1 MKKIYIL
8 LCFIIVLGNIFFI
21 INKHDTISHNTSIK
35 MNKNFI
41 VLGAGRHLA
50 PGEKDAYYC
59 SKILGVW
66 EPLITRDEN
75 GYPAPCLAQS
85 WQMLDEGKVWI
96 FYLRKD
102 VVFHDGSKFNA
113 DTVIKN
119 FDRMKKGIKRSIFYG
134 LDINTF
140 YPSLISYE
148 KIDDYTVKL
157 TFKETNLNQL
167 YKMMDFGSAMF
178 SPKCF
183 SQDGNFNDIVIG
195 TGPYK
200 IVQNNLNKDVRLE
213 RFEQYYADKAK
224 IKEILIRNIPN
235 VDSRYSA
242 LKSGEICGVLDIN
255 AIPPFLATE
264 IVKDNRYEVSTNK
277 STMIRFLALN
287 GKKFPFNDVRM
298 RQAVSLA
305 IDRNNL
311 VKALYLN
318 YAVPTTNILN
328 YTSPYYKKFMVDYNL
343 DKAKNLAKEVLKDER
358 YEVTYL
364 INGQEPLQKGE
375 AELISYW
382 LSEIGLDVKIQS
394 LEYATMAYLAK
405 KGEFHI
411 ARFQQGL
418 ANGDPYGIFYSFMMP
433 KGGRN
438 VSECLGYENQEVSE
452 LLNKVKHINDEVERR
467 NIYNRIQE
475 ISVIEQPVI
484 PLYNDMNI
492 VAYDKHLKNYR
503 ALVYGVDLS
512 KIEWVE

>member
-1 MKKIYIL
+1 
-8 LCFIIVLGNIFFI
+8 
-21 INKHDTISHNTSIK
+21 

-287 GKKFPFNDVRM
+287 GKNFLLM
-298 RQAVSLA
+298 
-305 IDRNNL
+305 
-311 VKALYLN
+311 
-318 YAVPTTNILN
+318 
-328 YTSPYYKKFMVDYNL
+328 M
-343 DKAKNLAKEVLKDER
+343 
-358 YEVTYL
+358 
-364 INGQEPLQKGE
+364 
-375 AELISYW
+375 
-382 LSEIGLDVKIQS
+382 
-394 LEYATMAYLAK
+394 LE
-405 KGEFHI
+405 
-411 ARFQQGL
+411 
-418 ANGDPYGIFYSFMMP
+418 
-433 KGGRN
+433 
-438 VSECLGYENQEVSE
+438 
-452 LLNKVKHINDEVERR
+452 
-467 NIYNRIQE
+467 
-475 ISVIEQPVI
+475 
-484 PLYNDMNI
+484 
-492 VAYDKHLKNYR
+492 
-503 ALVYGVDLS
+503 
-512 KIEWVE
+512 